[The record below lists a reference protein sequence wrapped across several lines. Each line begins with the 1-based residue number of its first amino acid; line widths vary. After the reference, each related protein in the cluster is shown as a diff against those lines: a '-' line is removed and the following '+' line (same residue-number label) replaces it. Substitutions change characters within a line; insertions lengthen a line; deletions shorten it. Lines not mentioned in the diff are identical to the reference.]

1 MILTLSLIL
10 MGLAAVL
17 TVIRLLRGPTS
28 FDRLLASDVLA
39 VISTAFIAV
48 YSILGNTVFFMDVA
62 IVTMILGFIG
72 VVVIAR
78 FLQGVLK

>member
-48 YSILGNTVFFMDVA
+48 YSILGKTVFFMDVA